1 MATTTNVKP
10 KVIVATN
17 PFPNTAGFKMPTA
30 KALKSVLGTY
40 EFHGSKWAFK
50 APVGFKK
57 MEILKTITVQKNPSK
72 SGAGDV
78 ENITAHVLRNNRV
91 VFEKTGGLGNL
102 HQFLGPVDYKT
113 LPRGMPPGVAINPM
127 PNR

>member
-1 MATTTNVKP
+1 MANTTVKP
-10 KVIVATN
+10 KIIVATN
-17 PFPNTAGFKMPTA
+17 PFPNTTGFKMPTV
-30 KALKSVLGTY
+30 KALKNVLGTY
-40 EFHGSKWAFK
+40 EFQGSKWAPK

-57 MEILKTITVQKNPSK
+57 MVILKTITVQKNPSK

-91 VFEKTGGLGNL
+91 IFEKTGGLGNL

-113 LPRGMPPGVAINPM
+113 LPRSMPDVVR

>member
-1 MATTTNVKP
+1 MANTIKP
-10 KVIVATN
+10 KIDVAIN
-17 PFPNTAGFKMPTA
+17 PFPNTAGFKTPTV

-40 EFHGSKWAFK
+40 EFQGSKWAFK

-57 MEILKTITVQKNPSK
+57 MVILKTITLQKSPSA

-78 ENITAHVLRNNRV
+78 ETIKAHVLRNNRV
-91 VFEKTGGLGNL
+91 IFEKTGGLANL

-113 LPRGMPPGVAINPM
+113 LPRGVPPGVAINPM